1 MIGMARLLQALVVWT
16 LTMLP
21 LVTGP
26 AAAHDPVDLVALSAR
41 LLPSVVS
48 IAAVKLIETPAVKGQ
63 AAATS
68 RRRIMG
74 TGFVIDGNGL
84 IATNRHVVEGA
95 SEVTV
100 TLSDGTTLAATVLSR
115 AIIDIALLQAQPDKP
130 LPAIKWGDSNKVK
143 QGMPVLAI
151 GNPLGYASTVTA
163 GIISAL
169 ERDIRT
175 TPFDDYL
182 QTDAPINQGNSG
194 GPLFNLQ
201 GEVIGVNTALQS
213 QGDGGSI
220 GIGFAIPSNDAQF
233 VISRLLQF
241 GRVKP
246 GWVGARVQKLTPL
259 IADGAGMPRA
269 ERNAEGVIVTG
280 LDPAGSALGKLRPGD
295 IIVGVADSTMK
306 DARTFNRAV
315 GTQDVGTTATFD
327 VWRGGQRLAID
338 IAIIDNPDDVK
349 AGQGR
354 SAKEMPHEFVD
365 PPDLGLGL
373 APLTPDIRSRFE
385 IDAAVEGVAVVAVD
399 AHSRASEAGIEPG
412 DVIQRVMVEPV
423 TSVRAFWLL
432 VDGAR
437 RDRHT
442 RLLLLVRG
450 PTGERWVTLPS
461 A

>member
-1 MIGMARLLQALVVWT
+1 MYMERILLALLALGFGV
-16 LTMLP
+16 
-21 LVTGP
+21 GP
-26 AAAHDPVDLVALSAR
+26 VAAHDPIDVVALTAR

-48 IAAVKLIETPAVKGQ
+48 IAALKVTETPAQKGQ
-63 AAATS
+63 AAAIS

-74 TGFVIDGNGL
+74 TGFVIDANGL

-95 SEVTV
+95 TEVTI
-100 TLSDGTTLAATVLSR
+100 TLADGTTLGATVLSR
-115 AIIDIALLQAQPDKP
+115 AIVDIALLQVQPDHP
-130 LPAIKWGDSNKVK
+130 LPPVKWGDSNAVK
-143 QGMPVLAI
+143 QGMPVIAI
-151 GNPLGYASTVTA
+151 GNPLGYSSSVTS

-169 ERDIRT
+169 ERDIKT
-175 TPFDDYL
+175 SPFDDYI

-220 GIGFAIPSNDAQF
+220 GIGFSIPSNDAQF
-233 VISRLLQF
+233 VIARLLKF

-269 ERNAEGVIVTG
+269 ERNTEGVIITG

-295 IIVGVADSTMK
+295 IIVGVADSTLK
-306 DARTFNRAV
+306 DARTFNRSV
-315 GTQDVGTTATFD
+315 GIQDVGTTAAFD
-327 VWRGGQRLAID
+327 VWRGGVRMTIPV
-338 IAIIDNPDDVK
+338 AIIDNPDDVK
-349 AGQGR
+349 AGQGK
-354 SAKEMPHEFVD
+354 SVADLQNEFVD
-365 PPDLGLGL
+365 PADLGLGL
-373 APLTPDIRSRFE
+373 APLTVDIRSKFE
-385 IDAAVEGVAVVAVD
+385 VDASVEGIAVVAVD
-399 AHSRASEAGIEPG
+399 SHSRASEAGIEPG
-412 DVIQRVMVEPV
+412 DVIQRVMTEPV
-423 TSVRAFWLL
+423 SSVRAFWLL

-437 RDRHT
+437 RDKRT

-450 PTGERWVTLPS
+450 PAGERWVTLPS